1 LKPFDLTIEGQ
12 LIIAT
17 QCGDIQIVGEGR
29 VVVVYLPNRASIW
42 LLYRQW
48 HRIPTLLWQ
57 SCRRSMPI
65 VDVQMRFVFWGHT
78 VAVWHNL
85 PPLVFRGSGKRRV
98 QWYLWALLLAFLSKG
113 DRSNQRYLQS

>member
-1 LKPFDLTIEGQ
+1 MKPFDLTIEGQ

-48 HRIPTLLWQ
+48 HRIPTLPKQ
-57 SCRRSMPI
+57 SWDPVPI

-85 PPLVFRGSGKRRV
+85 PPLVFRGSGKWRV
-98 QWYLWALLLAFLSKG
+98 RWYPWALLLAFLSKG